1 MYNNRHERGV
11 KMKDKIKR
19 AFNDRKYYINRNCAL
34 ENMVRDNSGNT
45 CKDCKYNYIGKCMIV
60 GLMVLK

>member
-1 MYNNRHERGV
+1 MHSSMHECA

-19 AFNDRKYYINRNCAL
+19 VFKDRKYYVYRNCAL
-34 ENMVRDNSGNT
+34 EDVMRDNNDYA
-45 CKDCKYNYIGKCMIV
+45 CKDCKYNCISRCMVV

>member
-1 MYNNRHERGV
+1 MYSSRHECA

-19 AFNDRKYYINRNCAL
+19 VFKDRKYYVYRNCAL
-34 ENMVRDNSGNT
+34 QDLMRDNNDYA
-45 CKDCKYNYIGKCMIV
+45 CQDCKYNYIGKCMIV

>member
-1 MYNNRHERGV
+1 
-11 KMKDKIKR
+11 MKDKIKR
-19 AFNDRKYYINRNCAL
+19 VFKDRRYYVYRNCAL
-34 ENMVRDNSGNT
+34 EDIIGYNNDNA

>member
-1 MYNNRHERGV
+1 MYVSRHECA

-19 AFNDRKYYINRNCAL
+19 VFKDRRYYVYRNCAL
-34 ENMVRDNSGNT
+34 EDIIGYNNDNA